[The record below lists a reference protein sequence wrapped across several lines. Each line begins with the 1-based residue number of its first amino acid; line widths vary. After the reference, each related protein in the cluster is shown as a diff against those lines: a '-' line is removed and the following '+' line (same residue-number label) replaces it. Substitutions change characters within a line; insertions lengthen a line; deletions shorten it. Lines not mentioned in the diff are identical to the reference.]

1 METVEKYLVI
11 APRAPTAATTR
22 YFFNQLF
29 AQTLAPFPFSTFFIN
44 LSGSFLIGL
53 LFVLTIERAAVGE
66 YWRLFLTV
74 GFLAAYT
81 TFSTFELETLL
92 LVREK
97 QIFIAVVYVFAGV
110 LLGFLGVIYGVWLG
124 NKL

>member
-1 METVEKYLVI
+1 MDTVGKYLVI
-11 APRAPTAATTR
+11 AAGGALGAITR

-29 AQTLAPFPFSTFFIN
+29 PQIFAPFPFSTFFIN

-53 LFVLTIERAAVGE
+53 LFVLTTERAAVGE
-66 YWRLFLTV
+66 YWQMFLTV

-97 QIFIAVVYVFAGV
+97 QFFIAVVYVLASV
-110 LLGFLGVIYGVWLG
+110 LLGFLGVVGGIWVG
-124 NKL
+124 NKI

>member
-1 METVEKYLVI
+1 VDTFEKYLVI
-11 APRAPTAATTR
+11 ATGGAFGAITR

-29 AQTLAPFPFSTFFIN
+29 APLFAPFPFSTFFIN

-53 LFVLTIERAAVGE
+53 LFVFTVERAAVGE

-97 QIFIAVVYVFAGV
+97 QIFIAVVYVLASV
-110 LLGFLGVIYGVWLG
+110 LLGFLGVVGGIWIG
-124 NKL
+124 NKI